1 VSNYVSDQVLDRI
14 RQATDIAALVRNIVP
29 LKKSGSGQI
38 GLCPFHKE
46 KTPSFHVNSEKQI
59 FKCFGCGVGGDVFS
73 FVMKTDGVSF
83 MEAVRLLAERAH
95 VELPERDGHAP
106 PPGEKERLYEVNG
119 WAAETFHHWLL
130 RDPAGKA
137 ALEYLK
143 KRGLSEKTIK
153 EFKLGF
159 SPDSWDSLVK
169 AASRKK
175 YGGELLRKA
184 GLTATNE
191 RSDRSYD
198 RFRNRVIFPI
208 RDAQDRVIGFGGRS
222 LGDEEPKYLNS
233 PETPLFSKGRVL
245 YALDKARAV
254 LREKRCAVVVEGYMD
269 AVMAH
274 QFGVTWTVAVLGTAL
289 SQEHVRV
296 LRRHAD
302 EAVLLFD
309 SDNAGQSSASRS
321 VDAFAA
327 EEMPVRVATLPGGLD
342 PDEFLLQHGLEA
354 FQEQLDRSPD
364 GVTYKLERA
373 LAGTGQTAAGTKALD
388 DVLATV
394 ALMPNSTARFQEVR
408 KIATRTGVHEHLLQQ
423 RLQSLAAA
431 PQSWSDEAPAQE
443 SRPARMDYDRQL
455 LSLMLAY
462 PQTVPLAR
470 EQLHIETLNDTAVRA
485 LVQRVFAL
493 AESSAETGPAELLA
507 RTQEEEL
514 RAVVEDVMVRSP
526 VAAPPTEAALS
537 PTMTETV
544 YPATTDPAGTFIWLL
559 RQIEARSLK
568 RRADELHRQATQA
581 PTTAPPTEESMSPTM
596 TKPDWNAG
604 LLARRKEHRT
614 RGTFDV
620 QRDSNGGTG

>member
-1 VSNYVSDQVLDRI
+1 VSNSVSDQVLDRI

-342 PDEFLLQHGLEA
+342 PDEYLLQHGLEA
-354 FQEQLDRSPD
+354 FLAQLDGSPD

-373 LAGTGQTAAGTKALD
+373 LAGAELPGAGTKALD

-394 ALMPNSTARFQEVR
+394 ALMPNSTAQFQEVR

>member
-423 RLQSLAAA
+423 RLQSLAAT

-514 RAVVEDVMVRSP
+514 RAVVEEMIAREPS
-526 VAAPPTEAALS
+526 AA
-537 PTMTETV
+537 
-544 YPATTDPAGTFIWLL
+544 ATTDPAGTCSWLL
-559 RQIEARSLK
+559 RQIEARSHL
-568 RRADELHRQATQA
+568 RLAGELHRKV
-581 PTTAPPTEESMSPTM
+581 TTASAPSA
-596 TKPDWNAG
+596 KDLNAR
-604 LLARRKEHRT
+604 LHAVQEAHRA
-614 RGTFDV
+614 RGTLHV

>member
-73 FVMKTDGVSF
+73 FVMKTDSISF
-83 MEAVRLLAERAH
+83 MEAVRVLADRAH
-95 VELPERDGHAP
+95 IELPERDGRGP
-106 PPGEKERLYEVNG
+106 PPGEKERLYEVNR
-119 WAAETFHHWLL
+119 WAAEAFHFWLL
-130 RDPAGKA
+130 RDAAGKP
-137 ALEYLK
+137 ALEYLQ

-153 EFKLGF
+153 EFQLGF

-175 YGGELLRKA
+175 YGGELLLKA

-191 RSDRSYD
+191 RSDRAYD

-208 RDAQDRVIGFGGRS
+208 RDVQDRVIGFGGRS
-222 LGDEEPKYLNS
+222 LGEEEPKYLNS

-245 YALDKARAV
+245 YALDRARAV
-254 LREKRCAVVVEGYMD
+254 LREKRRAIVVEGYMD

-289 SQEHVRV
+289 SREHVRV

-327 EEMPVRVATLPGGLD
+327 EEVPVRVATLPDGLD
-342 PDEFLLQHGLEA
+342 PDEFLLQRGAAA
-354 FQEQLDRSPD
+354 FLEQLDRSPD

-373 LAGTGQTAAGTKALD
+373 LAGQTAPGRKALD

-394 ALMPNSTARFQEVR
+394 ALMPNPTARFQEVR
-408 KIATRTGVHEHLLQQ
+408 KVAARTGVHEHLLQQ
-423 RLQSLAAA
+423 RMESLAAA
-431 PQSWSDEAPAQE
+431 PQSWSDEGPAQE
-443 SRPARMDYDRQL
+443 ARSARMDYDRQL
-455 LSLMLAY
+455 LALMLAH
-462 PQTVPLAR
+462 PETVPLAR
-470 EQLHIETLNDTAVRA
+470 ERLRIESLNDAAVKA
-485 LVQRVFAL
+485 LVRRVFTL
-493 AESSAETGPAELLA
+493 AESSAETGAAELLR

-514 RAVVEDVMVRSP
+514 RAVVEEMI
-526 VAAPPTEAALS
+526 APEASA
-537 PTMTETV
+537 
-544 YPATTDPAGTFIWLL
+544 ATTDAAGACAWLL
-559 RQIEARSLK
+559 SQIEGRSHL
-568 RRADELHRQATQA
+568 RLAGELHRKVAAASA
-581 PTTAPPTEESMSPTM
+581 PSAE
-596 TKPDWNAG
+596 DLNAR
-604 LLARRKEHRT
+604 LRALQEAHRA
-614 RGTFDV
+614 RGTLGV
-620 QRDSNGGTG
+620 PGDSKGGTG

>member
-1 VSNYVSDQVLDRI
+1 
-14 RQATDIAALVRNIVP
+14 
-29 LKKSGSGQI
+29 
-38 GLCPFHKE
+38 
-46 KTPSFHVNSEKQI
+46 
-59 FKCFGCGVGGDVFS
+59 
-73 FVMKTDGVSF
+73 
-83 MEAVRLLAERAH
+83 
-95 VELPERDGHAP
+95 
-106 PPGEKERLYEVNG
+106 
-119 WAAETFHHWLL
+119 
-130 RDPAGKA
+130 
-137 ALEYLK
+137 
-143 KRGLSEKTIK
+143 
-153 EFKLGF
+153 
-159 SPDSWDSLVK
+159 
-169 AASRKK
+169 
-175 YGGELLRKA
+175 
-184 GLTATNE
+184 
-191 RSDRSYD
+191 
-198 RFRNRVIFPI
+198 VIFPI

-342 PDEFLLQHGLEA
+342 PDEYLLQHGLEA
-354 FQEQLDRSPD
+354 FLAQLDGSPD

-373 LAGTGQTAAGTKALD
+373 LAGAELPGAGTKALD

-394 ALMPNSTARFQEVR
+394 ALMPNSTAQFQEVR

-423 RLQSLAAA
+423 RLQSMAAA
-431 PQSWSDEAPAQE
+431 PQSWSDEGPAQE
-443 SRPARMDYDRQL
+443 SRPRMDYDRQL

-462 PQTVPLAR
+462 PQTVPLLR
-470 EQLHIETLNDTAVRA
+470 EHLDIETLDDAAVRA
-485 LVQRVFAL
+485 LVQRVFTL

-514 RAVVEDVMVRSP
+514 RAVVEEMIAREPS
-526 VAAPPTEAALS
+526 AA
-537 PTMTETV
+537 
-544 YPATTDPAGTFIWLL
+544 ATTDPAGTCSWLL
-559 RQIEARSLK
+559 RQIEARGHL
-568 RRADELHRQATQA
+568 RLAGELHRKV
-581 PTTAPPTEESMSPTM
+581 TTASAPSA
-596 TKPDWNAG
+596 KDLNAR
-604 LLARRKEHRT
+604 LHAVQEAHRA
-614 RGTFDV
+614 RGTFDIN
-620 QRDSNGGTG
+620 RDSNGGTG

>member
-1 VSNYVSDQVLDRI
+1 MSNYVSDQVLDRI
-14 RQATDIAALVRNIVP
+14 RQATDISALVRNIVP
-29 LKKSGSGQI
+29 LKKSGSGMS

-46 KTPSFHVNSEKQI
+46 KTPSFHVNPEKQI

-73 FVMKTDGVSF
+73 FVMKTDGVGF

-95 VELPERDGHAP
+95 IELPERDGQPGP
-106 PPGEKERLYEVNG
+106 PPGEKERLYEVNA
-119 WAAETFHHWLL
+119 WAATAFHYWLL
-130 RDPAGKA
+130 HDAAGKP

-143 KRGLSEKTIK
+143 NRGLNDNTIK

-159 SPDSWDSLVK
+159 SLNSWDALVN
-169 AASRKK
+169 AAGKKK

-245 YALDKARAV
+245 YALDKARAA
-254 LREKRCAVVVEGYMD
+254 LREKRRVIVVEGYMD

-327 EEMPVRVATLPGGLD
+327 EEVPVRVATLPEGLD
-342 PDEFLLQHGLEA
+342 PDEYLLKYGEEAFLQQLEA
-354 FQEQLDRSPD
+354 SPD

-373 LAGTGQTAAGTKALD
+373 LAGAEAPAGAKALD

-394 ALMPNSTARFQEVR
+394 ALMPNSTARFQEIR
-408 KIATRTGVHEHLLQQ
+408 KIAMRTGVHEHLLQQ
-423 RLQSLAAA
+423 RMQTLTAASQSWAGSDEAAA
-431 PQSWSDEAPAQE
+431 PE
-443 SRPARMDYDRQL
+443 SRPPRMDYDRQL
-455 LSLMLAY
+455 LSLMLAH
-462 PQTVPLAR
+462 PQTVPLVR
-470 EQLHIETLNDTAVRA
+470 EQLRTETLNDTAVRA
-485 LVQRVFAL
+485 LVQKVFDL
-493 AESSAETGPAELLA
+493 AETSAAPGPAELLA
-507 RTQEEEL
+507 RTQEEAL
-514 RAVVEDVMVRSP
+514 RAVVEEMIALEP
-526 VAAPPTEAALS
+526 AATADPPARA
-537 PTMTETV
+537 P
-544 YPATTDPAGTFIWLL
+544 GCC
-559 RQIEARSLK
+559 ARS
-568 RRADELHRQATQA
+568 RRAAIC
-581 PTTAPPTEESMSPTM
+581 
-596 TKPDWNAG
+596 
-604 LLARRKEHRT
+604 
-614 RGTFDV
+614 GTPAKC
-620 QRDSNGGTG
+620 TGS

>member
-1 VSNYVSDQVLDRI
+1 MGNYVSDQVLDRI
-14 RQATDIAALVRNIVP
+14 RQATDITGLVRNIVP

-95 VELPERDGHAP
+95 IELPDRDGQGP
-106 PPGEKERLYEVNG
+106 PPGEKERLYEVNA
-119 WAAETFHHWLL
+119 WAAETFHGWLL
-130 RDPAGKA
+130 RDPAGKP

-143 KRGLSEKTIK
+143 KRGLSEKTIR

-159 SPDSWDSLVK
+159 SPESWDLLLK

-222 LGDEEPKYLNS
+222 LGNEEPKYLNS

-245 YALDKARAV
+245 YALDKARAG
-254 LREKRCAVVVEGYMD
+254 LREKRRAVVVEGYMD

-327 EEMPVRVATLPGGLD
+327 EEVPVRVATLPGGLD
-342 PDEFLLQHGLEA
+342 PDEFLLRHGVEA
-354 FQEQLDRSPD
+354 FLRQLDQSPD

-373 LAGTGQTAAGTKALD
+373 LAAGDASSAGTKALD

-394 ALMPNSTARFQEVR
+394 ALIPNSTARFGEVR
-408 KIATRTGVHEHLLQQ
+408 KIAERTGIPEQSLHH
-423 RLQSLAAA
+423 RLQALASATQ
-431 PQSWSDEAPAQE
+431 PWSADEEKQE
-443 SRPARMDYDRQL
+443 SRSASRHAEPEL
-455 LSLMLAY
+455 LQVMLSY
-462 PQTVPLAR
+462 PETVPLVKEGLDLKAVTDLGVR
-470 EQLHIETLNDTAVRA
+470 GLIQRTIELSG
-485 LVQRVFAL
+485 
-493 AESSAETGPAELLA
+493 ESATVGPAELLA

-514 RAVVEDVMVRSP
+514 RALIEEVIGREPVR
-526 VAAPPTEAALS
+526 VA
-537 PTMTETV
+537 
-544 YPATTDPAGTFIWLL
+544 DPNGWCRELL
-559 RQIEARSLK
+559 HEIEARSHLRLTSDL
-568 RRADELHRQATQA
+568 RRKATT
-581 PTTAPPTEESMSPTM
+581 TTAPGAFDP
-596 TKPDWNAG
+596 NAR
-604 LLARRKEHRT
+604 LRSLQEAHRA
-614 RGTFDV
+614 RGTTW
-620 QRDSNGGTG
+620 QQMHEKRSSNGGTG

>member
-1 VSNYVSDQVLDRI
+1 MSNYLSDQVLDRI
-14 RQATDIAALVRNIVP
+14 RQATDITALVRNIVP

-46 KTPSFHVNSEKQI
+46 KTPSFHVNPEKQI

-73 FVMKTDGVSF
+73 FVMKTDGLSF
-83 MEAVRLLAERAH
+83 MEAVRALAERAH
-95 VELPERDGHAP
+95 IELPERDGRGP
-106 PPGEKERLYEVNG
+106 PPGEKERLYEVNA
-119 WAAETFHHWLL
+119 WAAETFHAWLL
-130 RDPAGKA
+130 RDPAGKR

-143 KRGLSEKTIK
+143 KRGLTEKTIK

-159 SPDSWDSLVK
+159 SPDSWDSLVN
-169 AASRKK
+169 AAAKRK

-245 YALDKARAV
+245 YALDKARAG
-254 LREKRCAVVVEGYMD
+254 LREKRRAVVVEGYMD

-327 EEMPVRVATLPGGLD
+327 EEVPVRVATLPDGLD
-342 PDEFLLQHGLEA
+342 PDEFLLQRGVEA
-354 FQEQLDRSPD
+354 FLAQLDGSPD

-373 LAGTGQTAAGTKALD
+373 LAGAEPSAAGAKALD

-394 ALMPNSTARFQEVR
+394 ALIPNATTRFQEVR
-408 KIATRTGVHEHLLQQ
+408 KIAARTGVHEHLLQQ
-423 RLQSLAAA
+423 RLQTLSAA

-443 SRPARMDYDRQL
+443 SRPRMDYDRQL

-462 PQTVPLAR
+462 PQTVPLVR
-470 EQLHIETLNDTAVRA
+470 EQLDIKTLNDAAVRA
-485 LVQRVFAL
+485 LVQRVFTL

-514 RAVVEDVMVRSP
+514 RAVVEEMIAREP
-526 VAAPPTEAALS
+526 AAT
-537 PTMTETV
+537 T
-544 YPATTDPAGTFIWLL
+544 TTDPAGTCTWLL
-559 RQIEARSLK
+559 RQIEARGHL
-568 RRADELHRQATQA
+568 RLAGELHRKVTAASAPSAT
-581 PTTAPPTEESMSPTM
+581 
-596 TKPDWNAG
+596 DLNAR
-604 LLARRKEHRT
+604 LRALQEAHRA
-614 RGTFDV
+614 RGTLNV
-620 QRDSNGGTG
+620 QHDSNGGTG

>member
-1 VSNYVSDQVLDRI
+1 VSNYVSDQLLDRI
-14 RQATDIAALVRNIVP
+14 RQATDIAGLVRNIVP
-29 LKKSGSGQI
+29 LKKSGAGQV

-59 FKCFGCGVGGDVFS
+59 FKCFGCGAGGDVFS

-83 MEAVRLLAERAH
+83 MEAVRVLAERAH
-95 VELPERDGHAP
+95 IELPERDGHGA

-119 WAAETFHHWLL
+119 WAAETFHFWLL
-130 RDPAGKA
+130 RDAAGKP

-143 KRGLSEKTIK
+143 KRGLSDKTIK

-159 SPDSWDSLVK
+159 SPDSWDSLAK
-169 AASRKK
+169 AAGRKK
-175 YGGELLRKA
+175 YGGELLLRA
-184 GLTATNE
+184 GLTATSE
-191 RSDRSYD
+191 RSERPYD

-245 YALDKARAV
+245 YALDKARAG
-254 LREKRCAVVVEGYMD
+254 LREKRRAIVVEGYMD

-321 VDAFAA
+321 VDAFVA
-327 EEMPVRVATLPGGLD
+327 EEVPVRVATLPGGLD
-342 PDEFLLQHGLEA
+342 PDEFLLQHGAAA
-354 FQEQLDRSPD
+354 FLEQLDRSPD

-373 LAGTGQTAAGTKALD
+373 LAGQTAAGTKALD

-394 ALMPNSTARFQEVR
+394 ALMPNPTTRFQEVR
-408 KIATRTGVHEHLLQQ
+408 KIAMRTGVHEHLLQQ
-423 RLQSLAAA
+423 RMESLPAG
-431 PQSWSDEAPAQE
+431 PQSWSGEAPAEE
-443 SRPARMDYDRQL
+443 SRPPRMDYDRQL
-455 LSLMLAY
+455 LALMLAH
-462 PQTVPLAR
+462 PETVPLAR
-470 EQLHIETLNDTAVRA
+470 ERLHIETLNDAAVKA
-485 LVQRVFAL
+485 LVRRVFTL
-493 AESSAETGPAELLA
+493 AESSSETGPAELLA

-514 RAVVEDVMVRSP
+514 RAVVEEMIARERS
-526 VAAPPTEAALS
+526 AA
-537 PTMTETV
+537 TM
-544 YPATTDPAGTFIWLL
+544 TDPAGACAWLL
-559 RQIEARSLK
+559 SQIEARSHL
-568 RRADELHRQATQA
+568 RRAGELHRKVAAASA
-581 PTTAPPTEESMSPTM
+581 PSAE
-596 TKPDWNAG
+596 DLNAR
-604 LLARRKEHRT
+604 LRALQEAHRA
-614 RGTFDV
+614 RGTLRV
-620 QRDSNGGTG
+620 PRDSKGGTG